1 VEKKKEDKKPSR
13 RIQTGMKNNNKT
25 KKGMTEEGFND
36 FFLSLA

>member
-13 RIQTGMKNNNKT
+13 SIQTERKIIIKI
-25 KKGMTEEGFND
+25 KGMTEGGFNY